1 MRILNGDCW
10 GAERAVEG
18 GGCLLTSVTPLE
30 VLSLFHLR
38 ASQKKCRQ
46 TYSYNF
52 EMDAEERRQ

>member
-1 MRILNGDCW
+1 M
-10 GAERAVEG
+10 EG

-52 EMDAEERRQ
+52 QMDAEERRQ